1 MEANSI
7 FVLRAST
14 IESCS
19 SEKLETSD
27 VILLMTFSPAPLAG
41 LFFRFIKL
49 ERPGGRLNA
58 LGPRYPTNHL
68 GGLRYASTADRLG
81 GLDIREFILT
91 TLRRLCARACLS
103 GLRLFLCCNP
113 LELRTPRFG
122 LRFRYQDISF
132 LGHAGS
138 QDFIGSV
145 CASAQAGGAIL
156 FEPLR

>member
-1 MEANSI
+1 MEGNSI

-14 IESCS
+14 IEISR
-19 SEKLETSD
+19 KAGD
-27 VILLMTFSPAPLAG
+27 VAFLLMIFSPAPLAG

-113 LELRTPRFG
+113 LELRTARFG
-122 LRFRYQDISF
+122 VRFRY
-132 LGHAGS
+132 
-138 QDFIGSV
+138 
-145 CASAQAGGAIL
+145 
-156 FEPLR
+156 